1 MSGEKNYRSGF
12 AAVIGPANAGKS
24 TLINAVVGRKISIV
38 SPKQQTTRN
47 RILGVKTRSDG
58 QIIVLDTP
66 GFVSP
71 SRRSALSKYMSDTLS
86 FSRADVDVSVLVIDG
101 HKALGDDEEVPR
113 VLGFVRQ
120 HEIPNLRVL
129 AINKIDLFDKRLLL
143 PLIARLQELFGPLG
157 VPGFECVPISAL
169 NIDGVTLLEDCIL
182 QGLPEG
188 PPLFP
193 EDAVTDQPDE
203 FYAAEI
209 IREKLIGRLGQE
221 LPYSLAVQIERWQ
234 EEDSLLRLNAV
245 IFVER
250 DSQKAIVIGKG
261 GTMLKSVGTAAR
273 LELERFFGTKV
284 YLELFVKVEKAWTSS
299 ERGLSKAGYR
309 AGNSY

>member
-1 MSGEKNYRSGF
+1 
-12 AAVIGPANAGKS
+12 
-24 TLINAVVGRKISIV
+24 
-38 SPKQQTTRN
+38 
-47 RILGVKTRSDG
+47 
-58 QIIVLDTP
+58 
-66 GFVSP
+66 
-71 SRRSALSKYMSDTLS
+71 
-86 FSRADVDVSVLVIDG
+86 
-101 HKALGDDEEVPR
+101 
-113 VLGFVRQ
+113 
-120 HEIPNLRVL
+120 VL